1 MVFLKELIMTSWH
14 ERLAKEMKI
23 KHSDT
28 LAVIRYG
35 KHAKRATRRRQRR
48 LKKKTINNETS

>member
-1 MVFLKELIMTSWH
+1 MQWH
-14 ERLAKEMKI
+14 ERIAKEMNI

-35 KHAKRATRRRQRR
+35 KKAKRATRRRNRR
-48 LKKKTINNETS
+48 LSKKEFGPLWTPVSSI